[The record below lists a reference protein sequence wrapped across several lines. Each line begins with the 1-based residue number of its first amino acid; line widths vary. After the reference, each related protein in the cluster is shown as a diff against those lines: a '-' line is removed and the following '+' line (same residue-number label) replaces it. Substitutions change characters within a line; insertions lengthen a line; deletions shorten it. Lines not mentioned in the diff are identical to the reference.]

1 MMNKTIKRKDIEEIQ
16 EMSTEDLVKILQL
29 FTTYR
34 MTENLFVECVRY
46 EIESRHR
53 LESRCSVVGN
63 V

>member
-29 FTTYR
+29 FTSYR

-53 LESRCSVVGN
+53 AEARLSLTNRA
-63 V
+63 

>member
-29 FTTYR
+29 FTSYR

-53 LESRCSVVGN
+53 AESRTSLVN
-63 V
+63 HS

>member
-29 FTTYR
+29 FTSYR
-34 MTENLFVECVRY
+34 MTETLFVECVRY

-53 LESRCSVVGN
+53 AESRSSLVN
-63 V
+63 HS

>member
-1 MMNKTIKRKDIEEIQ
+1 MMNEKIKRKDIEEIQ

-29 FTTYR
+29 FTSYR

-53 LESRCSVVGN
+53 LESRSSLVGN